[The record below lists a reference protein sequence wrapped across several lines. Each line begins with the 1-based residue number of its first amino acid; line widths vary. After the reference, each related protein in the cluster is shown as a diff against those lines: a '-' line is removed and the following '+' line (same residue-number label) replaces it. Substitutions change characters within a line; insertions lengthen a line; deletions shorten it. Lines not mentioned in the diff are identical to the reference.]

1 MRSPGSE
8 DWAPCTYGTTTQCA
22 NIVLWIQVWP
32 VLVLLHSPTPPN
44 FTRTQ
49 LRVLNI
55 PSLVEED
62 ARIAAGLRGGIT
74 GRWTPTYTPE

>member
-8 DWAPCTYGTTTQCA
+8 D
-22 NIVLWIQVWP
+22 VRLWDHDP
-32 VLVLLHSPTPPN
+32 VCEYRVVDPSLVSPRLLHSPTPPN
-44 FTRTQ
+44 FTRTH

-74 GRWTPTYTPE
+74 GRWTPTHTPE